1 MISSLQIF
9 ERIFCVVF
17 CFFTNTLTPI
27 LSMHL
32 YCFFFICNY
41 SASSNAKY
49 IYICIDIY
57 IYMSIFAHLL
67 SYNQNIRLPV
77 AELWRW
83 YLLSVSSF
91 CRLPYQFLLSLVTL
105 SSDVLS
111 CKFQV
116 TYIICCGHEQSLHC
130 VFVWIYVFSSLKMFL
145 LAFFQA
151 GNQQILTYIDW
162 LKH

>member
-1 MISSLQIF
+1 MLFFVFLQTHWHLSCQCICIVFSLYATIQLH
-9 ERIFCVVF
+9 
-17 CFFTNTLTPI
+17 LTPNI
-27 LSMHL
+27 S
-32 YCFFFICNY
+32 
-41 SASSNAKY
+41 
-49 IYICIDIY
+49 IYVYIY

-130 VFVWIYVFSSLKMFL
+130 VFVWIYIFSSLKMFL

>member
-1 MISSLQIF
+1 MDFLCCFLYFLQTHWHLSCQCICIVFSLNATIQLH
-9 ERIFCVVF
+9 
-17 CFFTNTLTPI
+17 LTPNI
-27 LSMHL
+27 SE
-32 YCFFFICNY
+32 
-41 SASSNAKY
+41 
-49 IYICIDIY
+49 
-57 IYMSIFAHLL
+57 SIFAHLL

-91 CRLPYQFLLSLVTL
+91 CRLPYQFLLGLVTL

-116 TYIICCGHEQSLHC
+116 TYIICCGYEQSLHC
-130 VFVWIYVFSSLKMFL
+130 VFVWIYIFSSLKMFL
-145 LAFFQA
+145 LAFFQT
-151 GNQQILTYIDW
+151 GNQQIFTYIDW